1 VVVPAGAFPARRA
14 ASTPLLAPAEQPA
27 RSGATPP
34 RMEVLA

>member
-14 ASTPLLAPAEQPA
+14 ATSSLTAPAEPPA